1 MALGIAL
8 QALQVRE
15 AVFENFEH
23 LCTSCTEVDVMLI
36 EFCDDP

>member
-8 QALQVRE
+8 QALQVME
-15 AVFENFEH
+15 AAFEQFEH

-36 EFCDDP
+36 EVCADS

>member
-15 AVFENFEH
+15 AFFEHFEH
-23 LCTSCTEVDVMLI
+23 LCTSSAEVDVMLI
-36 EFCDDP
+36 EVCADS